1 MKYLK
6 LFEGYQSESEVAEIC
21 KKWGIEN
28 WSLEGG
34 LVNVDG
40 DVNLSDKGLRKL
52 PLKFG
57 TVTGYFN
64 CSSNNLRSLVG
75 CPNRV
80 GGGFDFS
87 NNSLTSL
94 EGCPRSVGYRF
105 WCSNNNI
112 REFTG
117 IKYIGSKLYCGSNPI
132 SKIWDIISPTRE
144 WNEDQMDL
152 FEDLSVIQDDG
163 EAVAI
168 DRLNFFLDEIGRPT
182 VKKVDG
188 YINI

>member
-6 LFEGYQSESEVAEIC
+6 MYESYQSESEVDRIC

-28 WSLEGG
+28 WSLVDG

-40 DVNLSDKGLRKL
+40 DVHLQDKGLTEL

-57 TVTGYFN
+57 TVTGYFDCEMN
-64 CSSNNLRSLVG
+64 KLTSLVGCPNRVGCSFHCSSNNLRSLVG
-75 CPNRV
+75 CPKSV
-80 GGGFDFS
+80 GG
-87 NNSLTSL
+87 N
-94 EGCPRSVGYRF
+94 F
-105 WCSNNNI
+105 WCNGNNI

-117 IKYIGSKLYCGSNPI
+117 IKYIGGRLLCGGNPI
-132 SKIWDIISPTRE
+132 DRIWRIISLNYIWD
-144 WNEDQMDL
+144 EDQMDL

-168 DRLNFFLDEIGRPT
+168 DRLNFFLEEIGLDP
-182 VKKVDG
+182 VEKVDG

>member
-6 LFEGYQSESEVAEIC
+6 MFEGYQSESEVAKIC
-21 KKWGIEN
+21 KMYDIEN
-28 WSLEGG
+28 WSLVDG

-40 DVNLSDKGLRKL
+40 NVDLYGRKLTEL

-57 TVTGYFN
+57 TVTGNFYCN
-64 CSSNNLRSLVG
+64 RNKLTSLVG

-80 GGGFDFS
+80 GGNFYCRS
-87 NNSLTSL
+87 NSLSSL
-94 EGCPRSVGYRF
+94 EGCPLSVGNNFY
-105 WCSNNNI
+105 CSNNNI

-117 IKYIGSKLYCGSNPI
+117 IKYIGSELSCWDNPI
-132 SKIWDIISPTRE
+132 FNIWRIISPNRE
-144 WNEDQMDL
+144 WDEDQMDL
-152 FEDLSVIQDDG
+152 FDDCSVIQDDG

-168 DRLNFFLDEIGRPT
+168 DRLNFFLEEIGLEP